1 MSFID
6 QRLSK
11 LLVHFTRYHHEVFW
25 ASLHSVLNKLLD
37 LAPPLLIG
45 LAVDIVV
52 KQQESYLAY
61 WYPQPLHQLYV
72 LGVLTVLV
80 WGGESWFEYFF
91 QKRWRELAQK
101 VQRDLR
107 QELYAHLQ
115 TLDSQWFA
123 QQETGD
129 LLATLNDDVN
139 QLERFFNVGANHLI
153 QLLTTTL
160 TVSFYFFYVA
170 PSVAYWAMLP
180 IPLIIWGSLKFQK
193 AIGPRYSQVR
203 QQAAKINAQLNHT
216 LRGMEEVKSFTAEQR
231 ELKRLDQQ
239 SLAYLNA
246 NQAAIGLSAA
256 FTPMIRMAI
265 VIGFLATLIYGGYLT
280 LEGDLAVGTYSV
292 LVFLTQRL
300 LWPLTRLGE
309 TLDLY
314 QRAMAS
320 AERAFRLLEVATP
333 QHQGQLK
340 PDLDCEN
347 GLIDLRQVDFAYD
360 EHPIFKSL
368 NISFPMG
375 QTSAIVGATGSGK
388 STLIKLLLGFNRPQA
403 GELWVNEL
411 PLRDIDLTYWRQ
423 QIGLVSQQVYLF
435 EGTIMENIRY
445 GRPSASDDEVYQ
457 AAQLAGVTQFVTS
470 LSAGYETKVGEGGIR
485 LSGGERQRVSIARAL
500 LKNPKI
506 LILDEA
512 TSAVDAYTEAEI
524 QKALKSFC
532 QGRTVLII
540 AHRLNTIRHADQILV
555 LEQGQV
561 IEQGTHKD
569 LLESQGL
576 YAQLW
581 QS

>member
-1 MSFID
+1 MKLID
-6 QRLSK
+6 QRLTR
-11 LLVHFTRYHHEVFW
+11 LLNHFSRYQQEVYW
-25 ASLHSVLNKLLD
+25 ASLHSILNKLLD

-52 KQQESYLAY
+52 KQQDSYLAH
-61 WYPQPLHQLYV
+61 WYPNPLSQLYV
-72 LGVLTVLV
+72 LGFLTVLV
-80 WGGESWFEYFF
+80 WGGESWFEFFF
-91 QKRWRELAQK
+91 QKRWRELAQNI
-101 VQRDLR
+101 QRDLR
-107 QELYAHLQ
+107 QELYAHIQ
-115 TLDSQWFA
+115 TLDSHWFS

-153 QLLTTTL
+153 QLITTTL

-193 AIGPRYSQVR
+193 AIGPRYHLVR

-216 LRGMEEVKSFTAEQR
+216 LRGIEEVKSFTAEQR
-231 ELKRLDQQ
+231 ELERLDQQ
-239 SLAYLNA
+239 SLAYLKA

-256 FTPMIRMAI
+256 FTPLIRMAI
-265 VIGFLATLIYGGYLT
+265 VLGFLATLIYGGYLC
-280 LEGDLAVGTYSV
+280 LEGEIAVGTYSV

-320 AERAFRLLEVATP
+320 AQRAFHLLDVPAP
-333 QHQGQLK
+333 QHHGKSKPTLNNTEGSITLRKLSFAYESQQIFRDLDLNFQQGQ
-340 PDLDCEN
+340 
-347 GLIDLRQVDFAYD
+347 V
-360 EHPIFKSL
+360 
-368 NISFPMG
+368 
-375 QTSAIVGATGSGK
+375 TAIVGATGSGK
-388 STLIKLLLGFNRPQA
+388 STLIKLLLGFNRPQT
-403 GELWVNEL
+403 GELWIDGF
-411 PLRDIDLTYWRQ
+411 PLADIDLSYWRQ

-435 EGTIMENIRY
+435 EGSIMENIRY
-445 GRPSASDDEVYQ
+445 GRVSASDEEVYQ
-457 AAQLAGVTQFVTS
+457 VAELAGVARFVNELNEAYDTR
-470 LSAGYETKVGEGGIR
+470 VGEGGVR

-512 TSAVDAYTEAEI
+512 TSAVDAYTESEI
-524 QKALKSFC
+524 QRALKTFY
-532 QGRTVLII
+532 QDRTVIII
-540 AHRLNTIRHADQILV
+540 AHRLNTIRHADQIIV
-555 LEQGQV
+555 LEQGKV
-561 IEQGTHKD
+561 IEQGNHES

-576 YAQLW
+576 YSQLW
-581 QS
+581 NS